1 MITDAIHDY
10 VAGQLS
16 GLWSLPKPQR
26 RARLAELRRGVGH
39 QPGDLPALWG
49 SFLQEL
55 PKELWGRETA
65 AGECRE
71 PSEAEWAVYLALTLY
86 ALHQQGEENVSMNE
100 KGCTLG
106 RAVRLLAQNSAAA
119 AQDWTESSVLRRF
132 NALATADSMPEVSH
146 YLRGMVQ
153 LFRGNEPKLKLDYPR
168 LAVELYR
175 FQLPDTH
182 SPRRSASDD
191 PKASVGSPLAS
202 TFSSARSVAESLPM
216 SLASNERPS
225 LSFTLSFEA
234 PSTTWLFVT
243 I

>member
-16 GLWSLPKPQR
+16 RLWSLPKPQR

-106 RAVRLLAQNSAAA
+106 RAVRQLAQNSAAA

-146 YLRGMVQ
+146 HLRGMIQ
-153 LFRGNEPKLKLDYPR
+153 LLRREGIPLDYPQLAEDLYQYQFVDGAPNVR
-168 LAVELYR
+168 LRWGRDLYA
-175 FQLPDTH
+175 
-182 SPRRSASDD
+182 SPTE
-191 PKASVGSPLAS
+191 K
-202 TFSSARSVAESLPM
+202 TKE
-216 SLASNERPS
+216 NEK
-225 LSFTLSFEA
+225 EN
-234 PSTTWLFVT
+234 
-243 I
+243 

>member
-26 RARLAELRRGVGH
+26 RARLAELRRGVGL

-100 KGCTLG
+100 KDCTLG

-175 FQLPDTH
+175 FQLPDQAANVRLQWGRDLYQMNADT
-182 SPRRSASDD
+182 PETEE
-191 PKASVGSPLAS
+191 K
-202 TFSSARSVAESLPM
+202 E
-216 SLASNERPS
+216 N
-225 LSFTLSFEA
+225 
-234 PSTTWLFVT
+234 
-243 I
+243 

>member
-100 KGCTLG
+100 KDCTLG

-119 AQDWTESSVLRRF
+119 AQDWTESSILRRF
-132 NALATADSMPEVSH
+132 NALATAEEITEISH
-146 YLRGMVQ
+146 HLRGMIQ
-153 LFRGNEPKLKLDYPR
+153 LLRAAKPDSIPLDYPR
-168 LAVELYR
+168 LAVDLYGLQCDAPQLAQLPANIRLRWGQDLYR
-175 FQLPDTH
+175 YE
-182 SPRRSASDD
+182 
-191 PKASVGSPLAS
+191 KNE
-202 TFSSARSVAESLPM
+202 SSETQEKE
-216 SLASNERPS
+216 N
-225 LSFTLSFEA
+225 
-234 PSTTWLFVT
+234 
-243 I
+243 

>member
-1 MITDAIHDY
+1 MKTQDVKLYA
-10 VAGQLS
+10 AQQLHR
-16 GLWSLPKPQR
+16 LQALPDNQR
-26 RARLAELRRGVGH
+26 RAELAKLRRGIGH
-39 QPGDLPALWG
+39 APGELPELWG
-49 SFLQEL
+49 SFWLEMPESFQ
-55 PKELWGRETA
+55 GRSA
-65 AGECRE
+65 
-71 PSEAEWAVYLALTLY
+71 PSAAEWAVYLALTLY

-175 FQLPDTH
+175 FQLPDQAATVRLQWGRDLYQMNADT
-182 SPRRSASDD
+182 PETEE
-191 PKASVGSPLAS
+191 K
-202 TFSSARSVAESLPM
+202 E
-216 SLASNERPS
+216 N
-225 LSFTLSFEA
+225 
-234 PSTTWLFVT
+234 
-243 I
+243 

>member
-16 GLWSLPKPQR
+16 RLWSLPKPQR
-26 RARLAELRRGVGH
+26 RARRAELRRGVGH

-106 RAVRLLAQNSAAA
+106 RAVRLLAQNSAAG

-146 YLRGMVQ
+146 HLRGMIQ
-153 LFRGNEPKLKLDYPR
+153 LLRREGIPLDYPQLAEDLYQYQFVDGAPNVR
-168 LAVELYR
+168 LRWGRDLYA
-175 FQLPDTH
+175 
-182 SPRRSASDD
+182 SPTE
-191 PKASVGSPLAS
+191 K
-202 TFSSARSVAESLPM
+202 TKE
-216 SLASNERPS
+216 NEK
-225 LSFTLSFEA
+225 EN
-234 PSTTWLFVT
+234 
-243 I
+243 

>member
-16 GLWSLPKPQR
+16 RLWSLPKPQR

-100 KGCTLG
+100 KGLHAGQGGAPAGPEFRSC
-106 RAVRLLAQNSAAA
+106 RAE
-119 AQDWTESSVLRRF
+119 DWTRAASCAGSTP
-132 NALATADSMPEVSH
+132 LATADSMPEVSH

-175 FQLPDTH
+175 FQFPDQAANVRLQWGQDLYQMNADT
-182 SPRRSASDD
+182 PETEE
-191 PKASVGSPLAS
+191 K
-202 TFSSARSVAESLPM
+202 E
-216 SLASNERPS
+216 N
-225 LSFTLSFEA
+225 
-234 PSTTWLFVT
+234 
-243 I
+243 

>member
-106 RAVRLLAQNSAAA
+106 RAVRLLAQNSATA

-132 NALATADSMPEVSH
+132 NTLATADSMPEVSH

-153 LFRGNEPKLKLDYPR
+153 LFRGQATLPAPPPAPAGCG
-168 LAVELYR
+168 AVPVPAPGSGS
-175 FQLPDTH
+175 QCPPAVGPGPLPDECRHT
-182 SPRRSASDD
+182 
-191 PKASVGSPLAS
+191 
-202 TFSSARSVAESLPM
+202 
-216 SLASNERPS
+216 
-225 LSFTLSFEA
+225 
-234 PSTTWLFVT
+234 
-243 I
+243 